1 MAETLNVRVAQRGML
16 TLPKLL
22 RETYN
27 LKPGDTLTLVDLG
40 GVFILTPRRLEADVL
55 AGRIIQELAEQGE
68 TLESMLRALRE
79 ERELYARKG

>member
-1 MAETLNVRVAQRGML
+1 MAETLKVRVVQRGML

-40 GVFILTPRRLEADVL
+40 GVFILTPRRLEADML
-55 AGRIIQELAEQGE
+55 AGRITPELAEQGE